1 MLLLDIRGL
10 SFCLA
15 ARQPGTAA
23 PTDGHAH
30 FLPMARQRLWED
42 IRRRSVDEAAPMT
55 SSYRLPLAGA
65 LAALAFAGMHLGFE
79 YFDGGVRSH
88 HVLNRADLPEI
99 SNWFGLIILPA
110 LGWAFG
116 VRLRNRPG
124 ARRSIWVGLV
134 ASLAYGAALAT
145 SFELG
150 ATDITKAI
158 FFGLLPLA
166 IIAPI
171 YRAECM
177 LGFVAG
183 MTFTF
188 GAILPCIFAVLFA
201 GLSAA
206 LRLGFVA
213 IRKRLRPNRGASA
226 PASGSGR

>member
-1 MLLLDIRGL
+1 
-10 SFCLA
+10 
-15 ARQPGTAA
+15 
-23 PTDGHAH
+23 
-30 FLPMARQRLWED
+30 
-42 IRRRSVDEAAPMT
+42 MT

-124 ARRSIWVGLV
+124 ARRGIWVGLV
-134 ASLAYGAALAT
+134 ASLAYGAALAA

-226 PASGSGR
+226 PASKSRR

>member
-1 MLLLDIRGL
+1 
-10 SFCLA
+10 
-15 ARQPGTAA
+15 
-23 PTDGHAH
+23 
-30 FLPMARQRLWED
+30 
-42 IRRRSVDEAAPMT
+42 MT
-55 SSYRLPLAGA
+55 SPYRLPVAAA
-65 LAALAFAGMHLGFE
+65 LVALAFAGAHLGWE
-79 YFDGGVRSH
+79 HFDGGVRSH
-88 HVLNRADLPEI
+88 HLLNRADLPEI
-99 SNWFGLIILPA
+99 SNWFGLIILPV

-124 ARRSIWVGLV
+124 TRWSVCLGLI
-134 ASLAYGAALAT
+134 ASLVYGAALAA

-150 ATDITKAI
+150 ATDITKTL

-188 GAILPCIFAVLFA
+188 GAILPCLFALLFA

-206 LRLGFVA
+206 VRLGVRA
-213 IRKRLRPNRGASA
+213 IRSRRRPASGASA
-226 PASGSGR
+226 ASGSRR

>member
-1 MLLLDIRGL
+1 M
-10 SFCLA
+10 
-15 ARQPGTAA
+15 P
-23 PTDGHAH
+23 
-30 FLPMARQRLWED
+30 
-42 IRRRSVDEAAPMT
+42 
-55 SSYRLPLAGA
+55 SSYRLPVAAA
-65 LAALAFAGMHLGFE
+65 LVALAFAGMHLGFE

-150 ATDITKAI
+150 ATDITQAI

-166 IIAPI
+166 IVAPI

-183 MTFTF
+183 MSFTF
-188 GAILPCIFAVLFA
+188 GAILPCFFAVLFA
-201 GLSAA
+201 CLSAA
-206 LRLGFVA
+206 LRLGFLA
-213 IRKRLRPNRGASA
+213 IRKRLRRNRDA
-226 PASGSGR
+226 